1 MTFFVHMDGQR
12 WVIESRGFVATG
24 GCGVVARAKCDGK
37 PDIVV
42 KILRE
47 DRHASAENELRFL
60 RALSASPPGCSN
72 LLAALAAD
80 VMLIESEDSGGK
92 SCCTCSAG
100 ADFGIGNVEIGA
112 ARNFEDRAKQD
123 APGNDGQTSRFGEED
138 ECVSDDAECHRI
150 CPESLAGLRCFA
162 FPRAQMCLFDA
173 VARGCD
179 FVDADTVALGVARG
193 LSHMLD
199 LNFVHLDVKTENVLI
214 RSIPCNCL
222 SVQDVVLCDYGGTIL
237 LPVLAPAS
245 GEAVCKAGHDG
256 RGKLGSLTPGSSPL
270 EAFDGRVSRKSDVFS
285 LGILFH
291 NVLSNLYLFDCYG
304 SQREYRECVRELNV
318 SAEAFHGLCPRDC
331 RLILE
336 CVRENCTERP
346 SMAFL
351 VEEFE
356 RRLSSPSQ
364 NGPSQNERNADGK

>member
-1 MTFFVHMDGQR
+1 MPFFVHMDEQR

-47 DRHASAENELRFL
+47 DRRVSVENELRFL
-60 RALSASPPGCSN
+60 RALSSSPLGCLPN

-92 SCCTCSAG
+92 SRCACSAG

-123 APGNDGQTSRFGEED
+123 ASGKDGQTTRFGEED
-138 ECVSDDAECHRI
+138 ECVSDDAEFHRI
-150 CPESLAGLRCFA
+150 DPESLAGLRCFA

-179 FVDADTVALGVARG
+179 SVDANTVALGVARG
-193 LSHMLD
+193 LSHMLG
-199 LNFVHLDVKTENVLI
+199 LSFVHLDVKSENVLL

-222 SVQDVVLCDYGGTIL
+222 SVQDVVLCDYGGTVV
-237 LPVLAPAS
+237 LPVSAPVS
-245 GEAVCKAGHDG
+245 GEDVCIAGHDG
-256 RGKLGSLTPGSSPL
+256 RGRLASLTPGSSPL

-291 NVLSNLYLFDCYG
+291 NVLSNEYLFDCYD

-318 SAEAFHGLCPRDC
+318 SAKALHGLCPRDS

-336 CVRENCTERP
+336 CVRESCTDRP

-356 RRLSSPSQ
+356 RRLSTPPR
-364 NGPSQNERNADGK
+364 NAWNADGN